1 MVIVDFR
8 RQRMDNQNNKNND
21 PNNSRQG
28 WGIILATTLLV
39 AFVVMGLYSL
49 MQGTGP
55 EEISYDKFLKLVD
68 GGEVEEVTLSSTRIY
83 ITLKDDADR
92 DAAKNGGDAA
102 DDSADPAEDTAD
114 AAGSAEDTAENPE
127 AAAENT
133 DNTEGAA
140 EDTAENPGNN
150 AGPAADGSE
159 NTGDT
164 EENTVDPAQ
173 DTADSAAG
181 DAEEQDSGADSIISQ
196 IEQEAKRG
204 GRDKDPDYY
213 TGVVNDDTLSQRLE
227 ENGVTFGAEVPD
239 TVGSLFFEI
248 FVTVILP
255 IVLLVILFNFLMKK
269 MTKGGGMMGIG
280 KSNAKMYMEKET
292 GVTFQD
298 VAGEDEAKESLQE
311 VVDFLHN
318 PGKYSGIGAKLPKG
332 ALLVGPPGTG
342 KTLLAKAVAGEA
354 KVPFFSLSGSAFVE
368 MYVGVGASRV
378 RDLFKQAQQQAPCI
392 VFIDEIDAIGKTRD
406 TAMGGNDE
414 REQTLNQLLAEM
426 DGFDTNK
433 GLLILAATNRPEIL
447 DPALL
452 RPGRFDRRIIVDKPD
467 LKGRIDILKVH
478 AKDVRMDDSV
488 DLEAIALATSG
499 AVGSDLANMI
509 NEAAIN
515 AVKHGRQ
522 VVSQKDL
529 FEAVEVVLVGKE
541 KKDRIMSKEERRI
554 VSYHEVG
561 HALVTA
567 LQKNTEPVQKIT
579 IVPRTMGALGYVMQT
594 PEEEKFLNTKKEL
607 EAMIVVAL
615 GGRAAE
621 EIVFDTVTTGASNDI
636 EQATKIARAMIT
648 QYGMSERFGLMGL
661 ESIQNRYLDGR
672 AVMNCGE
679 ATASEI
685 DGEVMRMLK
694 AAYEEAKKLL
704 SENREALDR
713 IAAFLI
719 EKETITGKEF
729 MKIFREVKG
738 IPEPE
743 PDEEGEARRE
753 ERIAMKPVE
762 NTAEAD
768 AEETAGPEKY
778 QEVDEKQ
785 AEELNENAQ
794 N

>member
-1 MVIVDFR
+1 
-8 RQRMDNQNNKNND
+8 MDNQNNKNKG
-21 PNNSRQG
+21 PNNNRQG
-28 WGIILATTLLV
+28 CGIILFTTLLIT
-39 AFVVMGLYSL
+39 FIVMGLFSL
-49 MQGTGP
+49 MRGGTP

-68 GGEVEEVTLSSTRIY
+68 NKKVESVTFTNSRIN
-83 ITLKDDADR
+83 IVLTDSARKEKLKGTLKEVKDES
-92 DAAKNGGDAA
+92 KKSSSSKESTEKSGTS
-102 DDSADPAEDTAD
+102 DSSKDSSSS
-114 AAGSAEDTAENPE
+114 AGENE
-127 AAAENT
+127 TYDLISQLQEQMQ
-133 DNTEGAA
+133 D
-140 EDTAENPGNN
+140 
-150 AGPAADGSE
+150 S
-159 NTGDT
+159 GDT
-164 EENTVDPAQ
+164 EE
-173 DTADSAAG
+173 
-181 DAEEQDSGADSIISQ
+181 
-196 IEQEAKRG
+196 
-204 GRDKDPDYY
+204 KDPDYY
-213 TGVVNDDTLSQRLE
+213 TGLVNDETLVEKLKKG
-227 ENGVTFGAEVPD
+227 GVQFKAEVPD
-239 TVGSLFFEI
+239 TAGSLITELVI
-248 FVTVILP
+248 TVVPIILM
-255 IVLLVILFNFLMKK
+255 VLLFAFFMKR

-280 KSNAKMYMEKET
+280 KSNAKMYMEKQT
-292 GVTFQD
+292 GVTFQN
-298 VAGEDEAKESLQE
+298 VAGQDEAKESLQE

-318 PGKYSGIGAKLPKG
+318 PEKYSGIGAKLPKG

-354 KVPFFSLSGSAFVE
+354 GVPFFSLSGSAFVE

-378 RDLFKQAQQQAPCI
+378 RDLFKQAQQMAPCI

-433 GLLILAATNRPEIL
+433 GLLVLAATNRPEVL

-467 LKGRIDILKVH
+467 LNGRVDVLKVH
-478 AKDVRMDDSV
+478 AKDVKMDESV
-488 DLEAIALATSG
+488 NLEEIALATSG

-515 AVKHGRQ
+515 AVKNGRQ

-541 KKDRIMSKEERRI
+541 KKDRIMSAEERRI

-567 LQKNTEPVQKIT
+567 LQKNTEPVKKIT

-648 QYGMSERFGLMGL
+648 QYGMSDRFGLMGL

-672 AVMNCGE
+672 PVLNCGE
-679 ATASEI
+679 ATASQI
-685 DGEVMRMLK
+685 DEEVMRMLK
-694 AAYEEAKKLL
+694 SSYEEAKRLL
-704 SENREALDR
+704 SENRDALDR

-738 IPEPE
+738 IPEPV
-743 PDEEGEARRE
+743 EGEDGKE
-753 ERIAMKPVE
+753 
-762 NTAEAD
+762 
-768 AEETAGPEKY
+768 
-778 QEVDEKQ
+778 Q
-785 AEELNENAQ
+785 AESGRINMKEV
-794 N
+794 

>member
-1 MVIVDFR
+1 
-8 RQRMDNQNNKNND
+8 MDNQNKKNS
-21 PNNSRQG
+21 NNNRQG
-28 WGIILATTLLV
+28 WGVILITTLLV
-39 AFVVMGLYSL
+39 TFVVMGLYSL
-49 MQGTGP
+49 MQGSSP
-55 EEISYDKFLKLVD
+55 EEISYDEFLDLVED
-68 GGEVEEVTLSSTRIY
+68 KKVEEVQLASNRIY
-83 ITLKDDADR
+83 ITLTDR
-92 DAAKNGGDAA
+92 AREEDSRENDSSGGI
-102 DDSADPAEDTAD
+102 SNIFGQIQNQ
-114 AAGSAEDTAENPE
+114 AG
-127 AAAENT
+127 
-133 DNTEGAA
+133 
-140 EDTAENPGNN
+140 
-150 AGPAADGSE
+150 GSGE
-159 NTGDT
+159 
-164 EENTVDPAQ
+164 
-173 DTADSAAG
+173 S
-181 DAEEQDSGADSIISQ
+181 
-196 IEQEAKRG
+196 
-204 GRDKDPDYY
+204 DPDYY
-213 TGVVNDDTLSQRLE
+213 TGYVSDDRLPE
-227 ENGVTFGAEVPD
+227 ILDEAGVKFSGEVPD
-239 TVGSLFFEI
+239 TAGSLIFEI
-248 FVTVILP
+248 VVTVILP
-255 IVLLVILFNFLMKK
+255 IVLLVVLFSFLMRK

-298 VAGEDEAKESLQE
+298 VAGQDEAKESLQE

-378 RDLFKQAQQQAPCI
+378 RDLFKQAQQMAPCI

-406 TAMGGNDE
+406 TVMGGNDE

-467 LKGRIDILKVH
+467 LKGRVDVLKVH
-478 AKDVRMDDSV
+478 AKDVRMDETV

-522 VVSQKDL
+522 VVSQQDL

-621 EIVFDTVTTGASNDI
+621 EIVFDTVTTGAANDI
-636 EQATKIARAMIT
+636 EQATKVARAMIT

-661 ESIQNRYLDGR
+661 ESVQNKYLDGR
-672 AVMNCGE
+672 AVLNCGD
-679 ATASEI
+679 ATAAEI
-685 DGEVMRMLK
+685 DEEVMKMLK
-694 AAYEEAKKLL
+694 QAYAEAKRLL
-704 SENREALDR
+704 SENREALDK

-738 IPEPE
+738 MPAP
-743 PDEEGEARRE
+743 EEGQEE
-753 ERIAMKPVE
+753 KVQTERISMKPVE
-762 NTAEAD
+762 SAEAAD
-768 AEETAGPEKY
+768 NPDNPDKL
-778 QEVDEKQ
+778 QP
-785 AEELNENAQ
+785 
-794 N
+794 

>member
-1 MVIVDFR
+1 
-8 RQRMDNQNNKNND
+8 MDNQNNKNKG
-21 PNNSRQG
+21 PNNNRQG
-28 WGIILATTLLV
+28 WGIILFTTLLIT
-39 AFVVMGLYSL
+39 FIVMGLFSL
-49 MQGTGP
+49 MRGGTP

-68 GGEVEEVTLSSTRIY
+68 NKKVESVTFTNSRIN
-83 ITLKDDADR
+83 IVLTDSARKEKLKGTLKEVKDESKKSSSSKESTEKSGTSDSSKDSSSSAGE
-92 DAAKNGGDAA
+92 NGTYDLISQLQEQMQ
-102 DDSADPAEDTAD
+102 DS
-114 AAGSAEDTAENPE
+114 
-127 AAAENT
+127 
-133 DNTEGAA
+133 
-140 EDTAENPGNN
+140 
-150 AGPAADGSE
+150 
-159 NTGDT
+159 GDT
-164 EENTVDPAQ
+164 EE
-173 DTADSAAG
+173 
-181 DAEEQDSGADSIISQ
+181 
-196 IEQEAKRG
+196 
-204 GRDKDPDYY
+204 KDPDYY
-213 TGVVNDDTLSQRLE
+213 TGLVNDETLVEKLKKG
-227 ENGVTFGAEVPD
+227 GVQFKAEVPD
-239 TVGSLFFEI
+239 TAGSLITELVI
-248 FVTVILP
+248 TVVPIILM
-255 IVLLVILFNFLMKK
+255 VLLFAFFMKR

-280 KSNAKMYMEKET
+280 KSNAKMYMEKQT
-292 GVTFQD
+292 GVTFQN
-298 VAGEDEAKESLQE
+298 VAGQDEAKESLQE

-318 PGKYSGIGAKLPKG
+318 PEKYSGIGAKLPKG

-354 KVPFFSLSGSAFVE
+354 GVPFFSLSGSAFVE

-378 RDLFKQAQQQAPCI
+378 RDLFKQAQQMAPCI

-433 GLLILAATNRPEIL
+433 GLLVLAATNRPEVL

-467 LKGRIDILKVH
+467 LKGRVDVLKVH
-478 AKDVRMDDSV
+478 AKDVKMDESV
-488 DLEAIALATSG
+488 NLEEIALATSG

-515 AVKHGRQ
+515 AVKNGRQ

-541 KKDRIMSKEERRI
+541 KKDRIMSAEDRRI

-648 QYGMSERFGLMGL
+648 QYGMSDRFGLMGL

-672 AVMNCGE
+672 PVLNCGE
-679 ATASEI
+679 ATASQI
-685 DGEVMRMLK
+685 DEEVMRMLK
-694 AAYEEAKKLL
+694 SSYEEAKRLL
-704 SENREALDR
+704 SENRDALDR

-738 IPEPE
+738 IPEPV
-743 PDEEGEARRE
+743 EGEDGKE
-753 ERIAMKPVE
+753 
-762 NTAEAD
+762 
-768 AEETAGPEKY
+768 
-778 QEVDEKQ
+778 Q
-785 AEELNENAQ
+785 AESGRINMKEV
-794 N
+794 

>member
-1 MVIVDFR
+1 
-8 RQRMDNQNNKNND
+8 MDNQNNKNKG
-21 PNNSRQG
+21 PNNNRQG
-28 WGIILATTLLV
+28 WGIILFTTLLIT
-39 AFVVMGLYSL
+39 FIVMGLFSL
-49 MQGTGP
+49 MRGGTP

-68 GGEVEEVTLSSTRIY
+68 NKKVESVTFTNSRIN
-83 ITLKDDADR
+83 IVLTDSARKEKLKGTLKEVKDESKKSSSSKESTEKSGTSDSSKDSSSSAGE
-92 DAAKNGGDAA
+92 NGTYDLISQLQEQMQ
-102 DDSADPAEDTAD
+102 DS
-114 AAGSAEDTAENPE
+114 
-127 AAAENT
+127 
-133 DNTEGAA
+133 
-140 EDTAENPGNN
+140 
-150 AGPAADGSE
+150 
-159 NTGDT
+159 GDT
-164 EENTVDPAQ
+164 EE
-173 DTADSAAG
+173 
-181 DAEEQDSGADSIISQ
+181 
-196 IEQEAKRG
+196 
-204 GRDKDPDYY
+204 KDPDYY
-213 TGVVNDDTLSQRLE
+213 TGLVNDETLVEKLKKG
-227 ENGVTFGAEVPD
+227 GVQFKAEVPD
-239 TVGSLFFEI
+239 TAGSLITELVI
-248 FVTVILP
+248 TVVPIILM
-255 IVLLVILFNFLMKK
+255 VLLFAFFMKR

-280 KSNAKMYMEKET
+280 KSNAKMYMEKQT
-292 GVTFQD
+292 GVTFQN
-298 VAGEDEAKESLQE
+298 VAGQDEAKESLQE

-318 PGKYSGIGAKLPKG
+318 PEKYSGIGAKLPKG
-332 ALLVGPPGTG
+332 ALPSGPPGTG

-354 KVPFFSLSGSAFVE
+354 GVPFFSLSGSAFVE

-378 RDLFKQAQQQAPCI
+378 RDLFKQAQQMAPCI

-433 GLLILAATNRPEIL
+433 GLLVLAATNRPEVL

-467 LKGRIDILKVH
+467 LKGRVDVLKVH
-478 AKDVRMDDSV
+478 AKDVKMDESV
-488 DLEAIALATSG
+488 NLEEIALATSG

-515 AVKHGRQ
+515 AVKNGRQ

-541 KKDRIMSKEERRI
+541 KKDRIMSAEERRI

-648 QYGMSERFGLMGL
+648 QYGMSDRFGLMGL

-672 AVMNCGE
+672 PVLNCGE
-679 ATASEI
+679 ATASQI
-685 DGEVMRMLK
+685 DEEVMRMLK
-694 AAYEEAKKLL
+694 SSYEEAKRLL
-704 SENREALDR
+704 SENRDALDR

-738 IPEPE
+738 IPEPV
-743 PDEEGEARRE
+743 EGEDGKE
-753 ERIAMKPVE
+753 
-762 NTAEAD
+762 
-768 AEETAGPEKY
+768 
-778 QEVDEKQ
+778 Q
-785 AEELNENAQ
+785 AESGRINMKEV
-794 N
+794 

>member
-21 PNNSRQG
+21 PNNNRQG
-28 WGIILATTLLV
+28 WGIILVTTLLV

-83 ITLKDDADR
+83 ITLKDDAGKD
-92 DAAKNGGDAA
+92 DAKDAGDTADGSTDTAEDTADASGNAADTSENTGDAA
-102 DDSADPAEDTAD
+102 GNAADTSENAGDTDTAGDAAGTSEDTGDTAGNAADTAEDTAD
-114 AAGSAEDTAENPE
+114 AA
-127 AAAENT
+127 
-133 DNTEGAA
+133 
-140 EDTAENPGNN
+140 
-150 AGPAADGSE
+150 DG
-159 NTGDT
+159 
-164 EENTVDPAQ
+164 
-173 DTADSAAG
+173 DSA
-181 DAEEQDSGADSIISQ
+181 EQDSGADSIISQ
-196 IEQEAKRG
+196 IEQEARRG
-204 GRDKDPDYY
+204 GREKDPDYY
-213 TGVVNDDTLSQRLE
+213 TGVVSDDTLAQRLE

-685 DGEVMRMLK
+685 DEEVMRMLK

-704 SENREALDR
+704 NENREALDK

-768 AEETAGPEKY
+768 TEETAGPEKH
-778 QEVDEKQ
+778 QEADEKQ

>member
-1 MVIVDFR
+1 
-8 RQRMDNQNNKNND
+8 MDNQNNKNKG
-21 PNNSRQG
+21 PNNNRQG
-28 WGIILATTLLV
+28 WGIILFTTLLIT
-39 AFVVMGLYSL
+39 FIVMGLFSL
-49 MQGTGP
+49 MRGGTP

-68 GGEVEEVTLSSTRIY
+68 NKKVESVTFTNSRIN
-83 ITLKDDADR
+83 IVLTDSARKEKLKGTLKEVKDESKKSSSSKESTEKSGTSDSSKDSSSSAGE
-92 DAAKNGGDAA
+92 NGTYDLISQLQEQMQ
-102 DDSADPAEDTAD
+102 DS
-114 AAGSAEDTAENPE
+114 
-127 AAAENT
+127 
-133 DNTEGAA
+133 
-140 EDTAENPGNN
+140 
-150 AGPAADGSE
+150 
-159 NTGDT
+159 GDT
-164 EENTVDPAQ
+164 EE
-173 DTADSAAG
+173 
-181 DAEEQDSGADSIISQ
+181 
-196 IEQEAKRG
+196 
-204 GRDKDPDYY
+204 KDPDYY
-213 TGVVNDDTLSQRLE
+213 TGLVNDETLVEKLKKG
-227 ENGVTFGAEVPD
+227 GVQFKAEVPD
-239 TVGSLFFEI
+239 TAGSLITE
-248 FVTVILP
+248 
-255 IVLLVILFNFLMKK
+255 LVITVVPIILMVLNYAIFMKR

-280 KSNAKMYMEKET
+280 KSNAKMYMEKQT
-292 GVTFQD
+292 GVTFQN
-298 VAGEDEAKESLQE
+298 VAGQDEAKESLQE

-318 PGKYSGIGAKLPKG
+318 PEKYSGIGAKLPKG

-354 KVPFFSLSGSAFVE
+354 GVPFFSLSGSAFVE

-378 RDLFKQAQQQAPCI
+378 RDLFKQAQQMAPCI

-433 GLLILAATNRPEIL
+433 GLLVLAATNRPEVL

-467 LKGRIDILKVH
+467 LKGRVDVLKVH
-478 AKDVRMDDSV
+478 AKDVKMDESV
-488 DLEAIALATSG
+488 NLEEIALATSG

-515 AVKHGRQ
+515 AVKNGRQ

-541 KKDRIMSKEERRI
+541 KKDRIMSAEERRI

-648 QYGMSERFGLMGL
+648 QYGMSDRFGLMGL

-672 AVMNCGE
+672 PVLNCGE
-679 ATASEI
+679 ATASQI
-685 DGEVMRMLK
+685 DEEVMRMLK
-694 AAYEEAKKLL
+694 SSYEEAKRLL
-704 SENREALDR
+704 SENRDALDR

-738 IPEPE
+738 IPEPV
-743 PDEEGEARRE
+743 EGEDGKE
-753 ERIAMKPVE
+753 
-762 NTAEAD
+762 
-768 AEETAGPEKY
+768 
-778 QEVDEKQ
+778 Q
-785 AEELNENAQ
+785 AESGRINMKEV
-794 N
+794 